1 MILPFLFDLYCV
13 LQVKYR
19 VANYMNT
26 QSDINFKMR
35 AILVDWLVEVHSK
48 FKLQPATLWLC
59 VTILDR
65 YLSCTPILRSK
76 LQLVGVTSLFIA
88 CKFEELV
95 PPEVRDCVYIT
106 DFAYDREEV
115 LRMESAILQKL
126 NYDIHTPTG
135 YHFLSRYLNCIK
147 ASERTRMLASYYCER
162 NLQEADMF
170 TVLPHVLAAAAVYSA
185 LKQQNAEYAGMPKMD
200 ACCDWSRALQEESG
214 LSKADLLP
222 TASWL
227 IRHVNEETQ
236 TTSKR
241 RLIAAKK
248 KYSQERY
255 HSVAL
260 LPLPPL

>member
-1 MILPFLFDLYCV
+1 MT
-13 LQVKYR
+13 
-19 VANYMNT
+19 T

-48 FKLQPATLWLC
+48 FKLSPGTLWLC

-65 YLSCTPILRSK
+65 YLACTPILRSK

-88 CKFEELV
+88 CKFEELL

-115 LRMESAILQKL
+115 LRMESSILQKL
-126 NYDIHTPTG
+126 DYDIHTPTG
-135 YHFLSRYLNCIK
+135 YHFLSRYLNCIR

-162 NLQEADMF
+162 NLQEAELF
-170 TVLPHVLAAAAVYSA
+170 TVLPHVFAAAAVYSA
-185 LKQQNAEYAGMPKMD
+185 LKQQNSEYAGMPKMD
-200 ACCDWSRALQEESG
+200 TCNVWSRALEEETG
-214 LSKADLLP
+214 LTVRDLTP
-222 TASWL
+222 IAAWL

-236 TTSKR
+236 TTSRR

-248 KYSQERY
+248 KYSQDKY
-255 HSVAL
+255 LGVAL